1 MKKLF
6 NIAVIAIVLMV
17 VGCSNKAKGE
27 AEETAIKTT
36 ADSISMYMGSL
47 YGAEFKNMVDSA
59 VDRNEFVK
67 GVEEGVNTPLDS
79 LQKVGMSLMEKAEK
93 AEGAEK
99 NKLQSRMGGLSF
111 AAQYVVGSVEG
122 FKQQFKLEL
131 NKKII
136 LKYFTEAF
144 TSDKDI
150 DTNAME
156 QAFNDIMKRYVPQQP
171 QQQQADPKAAEANEK
186 AGAEFIEKEM
196 KADKSLKKTASG
208 LVYKVIKE
216 GKGAK
221 PTMEQTARV
230 KYEGRH
236 INGEVFDNGNGE
248 VQEFPLARVVA
259 GFSEGLTLMSPG
271 AKYRLYIP
279 GNLAYGP
286 NGAGGMIGPNETLV
300 FDVELVG
307 VK

>member
-6 NIAVIAIVLMV
+6 HIAAIAIVLMV
-17 VGCSNKAKGE
+17 VGCSNKAKSE
-27 AEETAIKTT
+27 VEVKTT
-36 ADSISMYMGSL
+36 ADSLSMYMGSI
-47 YGAEFKNMVDSA
+47 YGAEFKTMCDSTA
-59 VDRNEFVK
+59 DRNEIVK
-67 GVEEGVNTPLDS
+67 GVEIGLTTPLDS
-79 LQKVGMSLMEKAEK
+79 LQKVGMDLMEKSEK
-93 AEGAEK
+93 ATGDEQ
-99 NKLQSRMGGLSF
+99 NKLRSRLGGMSF
-111 AAQYVVGSVEG
+111 AAQYLVGSVEG
-122 FKQQFKLEL
+122 FKHQFKIEL
-131 NKKII
+131 NKNI
-136 LKYFTEAF
+136 LLEYFTKSFTAKEDVDTRDMEKSFEA
-144 TSDKDI
+144 
-150 DTNAME
+150 
-156 QAFNDIMKRYVPQQP
+156 IMQRIAPQTAQP
-171 QQQQADPKAAEANEK
+171 QYDEKQAESNAK
-186 AGAEFIEKEM
+186 AGADFIEKEM

-221 PTMEQTARV
+221 PTMQQTAMV

-236 INGEVFDNGNGE
+236 IDGSLFDDGQGQ
-248 VQEFPLARVVA
+248 VQEFPLARVVK

-279 GNLAYGP
+279 GDLGYGP